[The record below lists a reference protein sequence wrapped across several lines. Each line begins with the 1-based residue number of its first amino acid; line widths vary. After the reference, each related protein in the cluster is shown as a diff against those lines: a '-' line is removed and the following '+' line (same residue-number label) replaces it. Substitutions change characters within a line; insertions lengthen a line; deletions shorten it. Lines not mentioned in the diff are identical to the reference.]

1 MDASNIVADIQS
13 VTAVWAK
20 QRKQE
25 ERHAAARARRRD
37 ALVRSHRLS
46 VREVAFEVMEQ
57 AYLEAST
64 DGRWPAY
71 ARQVFYAARPKI
83 QDRTGET
90 LDDKYFT
97 KTLLPDYL
105 AENPDTTSGWDV
117 VFDARGHFTEP
128 HTQLIVPLG
137 TLEVRE
143 YLLPASLTDSGE
155 VTASVHALFPTHGPT
170 NRYGGI
176 LFIEK
181 EGFMPLFQAAKL
193 AQRFDIALMSTKG
206 TSVTAARKL
215 VDRLCGTNDIP
226 LIILHDFDK
235 VGFSILGTLQRDTR
249 RYKFIH
255 DFQRI
260 DLGLRMPD
268 ITAWDLEGEDVS
280 YGKSDP
286 RPNLRING
294 ATKEE
299 IQFLC
304 DNAGYRNYSGKRV
317 ELNAF
322 SSGDLIASI
331 EQGLEANGIKK
342 VIPDKDTLTAA
353 FRRARK
359 AKLMRVKIEEIREE
373 VQQQVDAEKVPKSLQ
388 SQVKAKL
395 KEDPELAW
403 DEAVQEIAD
412 GTGG

>member
-1 MDASNIVADIQS
+1 MNRLNGSGAEGYTPATPPDI
-13 VTAVWAK
+13 
-20 QRKQE
+20 
-25 ERHAAARARRRD
+25 
-37 ALVRSHRLS
+37 
-46 VREVAFEVMEQ
+46 
-57 AYLEAST
+57 
-64 DGRWPAY
+64 
-71 ARQVFYAARPKI
+71 
-83 QDRTGET
+83 
-90 LDDKYFT
+90 
-97 KTLLPDYL
+97 
-105 AENPDTTSGWDV
+105 
-117 VFDARGHFTEP
+117 
-128 HTQLIVPLG
+128 
-137 TLEVRE
+137 
-143 YLLPASLTDSGE
+143 
-155 VTASVHALFPTHGPT
+155 
-170 NRYGGI
+170 
-176 LFIEK
+176 
-181 EGFMPLFQAAKL
+181 
-193 AQRFDIALMSTKG
+193 
-206 TSVTAARKL
+206 
-215 VDRLCGTNDIP
+215 
-226 LIILHDFDK
+226 
-235 VGFSILGTLQRDTR
+235 
-249 RYKFIH
+249 
-255 DFQRI
+255 
-260 DLGLRMPD
+260 D